1 MLEKGDKFTIGKEL
15 TVIIPDVVAGRQPP
29 VVFIV

>member
-15 TVIIPDVVAGRQPP
+15 TVIIPEVVAGRQPP
-29 VVFIV
+29 IVVTV